1 MKIRHQFNSEET
13 FCKGKF
19 FDTTTVH
26 TVPDQNM
33 SIRTLLDRHS
43 RGLPL
48 GASAKQGEYFDTE
61 VPHFDDLTDVLK
73 YKKNLK
79 NKEKELVSSI
89 KKEKKL
95 QQEKASAKAEP
106 KKPDIKSE

>member
-1 MKIRHQFNSEET
+1 MKIRHQFNPEET
-13 FCKGKF
+13 LCKGKF
-19 FDTTTVH
+19 FDQTTVH
-26 TVPDQNM
+26 TVPDQTM

-48 GASAKQGEYFDTE
+48 GASTKQGEYFDTE

-73 YKKNLK
+73 HKNKLK